1 MNFGKVLIFNG
12 SPRKNGHTSKLLGE
26 LSNSAQKA
34 GAEVKEYNLS
44 HPGVKGCQSC
54 FYCRTHEGCSILDPL
69 QSMYEEIKTASGIVF
84 GSPIYFYQITGQ
96 AKQWL
101 DRMFPMID
109 MKGSTPVPR
118 YPGKKTVTVFAQGN
132 ADKEAFSAS
141 IQSFNNFFTAFG
153 WTVLGSLTCAGTSQ
167 NIPDLQDLLAQ
178 AYTLGFSLGEL
189 S

>member
-96 AKQWL
+96 AKQGL
-101 DRMFPMID
+101 DRMYPMLN
-109 MKGSTPVPR
+109 MQGAKPTPR
-118 YPGKKTVTVFAQGN
+118 YPGKKVVTIFAQAN
-132 ADKEAFSAS
+132 PNKETSSACVQN
-141 IQSFNNFFTAFG
+141 INTIFTLFG
-153 WTVLGSLTCAGTSQ
+153 WTVLDSIICAGAVQ
-167 NIPDLQDLLAQ
+167 NDLSDKQDLLEQ
-178 AYTLGFSLGEL
+178 ARTLGVAL
-189 S
+189 SK

>member
-1 MNFGKVLIFNG
+1 MKKAKVLIFNG
-12 SPRKNGHTSKLLGE
+12 SPRQNGYTAKLLKEVALG
-26 LSNSAQKA
+26 AQNA
-34 GAEVKEYNLS
+34 GAEIKEYNLCHAEIS
-44 HPGVKGCQSC
+44 GCQSC
-54 FYCRTHEGCSILDPL
+54 FYCRHNEGCSVNDYLRP
-69 QSMYEEIKTASGIVF
+69 MYEDIKSATGIAF

>member
-1 MNFGKVLIFNG
+1 MNKAKVLIFNG
-12 SPRKNGHTSKLLGE
+12 SPRQNGYTAKLLKEVALG
-26 LSNSAQKA
+26 AQNA
-34 GAEVKEYNLS
+34 GAEIKEYNLCHAEIS
-44 HPGVKGCQSC
+44 GCQSC
-54 FYCRTHEGCSILDPL
+54 FYCRHNEGCSVNDYLRP
-69 QSMYEEIKTASGIVF
+69 MYEDIKSATGIAF